1 MPDPEKQA
9 PFFPQSSSSI
19 FWVEVDKIKPN
30 PFQPRHE
37 FREEALKD
45 LADSIRQYGVLQP
58 MVVTRKEVHLE
69 DGGIATEYEL
79 IAGER
84 RLRASKLAG
93 LREVPVLIRVGE
105 DSDKTKLEIAIIENV
120 QREDLNP
127 IERGK
132 AFQRLHADF
141 GYTHAEIGKK
151 MGKSREYVSNSVRL
165 LNLPEPVIDALYAGR
180 IGEGHARTLLMLSD
194 RPDEQMTL
202 YKDIM
207 FKGLSVREAE
217 AASRRIAYEKIRKDH
232 LRADPTILEMEERF
246 TEKLGTRVQIER
258 KKFGGKVMID
268 FFSTEDLKNLL
279 DIVTSGKFPGIQ
291 IHDPSRAEAPRVQ
304 LTPEEQAEIDAL
316 TKQEPAPAQAPSEEE
331 TLYSLKNFSL

>member
-1 MPDPEKQA
+1 MPDPQKQA
-9 PFFPQSSSSI
+9 PFFPQSSSSV

-30 PFQPRHE
+30 PFQPRQE

-58 MVVTRKEVHLE
+58 LVVTRKEVHLE

-127 IERGK
+127 IERAR
-132 AFQRLHADF
+132 AFQRLHVEF
-141 GYTHAEIGKK
+141 GYTHVEIGKK

-165 LNLPEPVIDALYAGR
+165 LNLPPVVLDALTTGR

-194 RPDEQMTL
+194 RPEEQMTL

-217 AASRRIAYEKIRKDH
+217 QASRRIAFEKIRRDH
-232 LRADPTILEMEERF
+232 LKLDPTILEMEEQL

-279 DIVTSGKFPGIQ
+279 DIVSSGKFPGIQ
-291 IHDPSRAEAPRVQ
+291 INDPVRAAMPRVE
-304 LTPEEQAEIDAL
+304 LTAEEKAEVEAL
-316 TKQEPAPAQAPSEEE
+316 AQSGQSATPPPAEDEA
-331 TLYSLKNFSL
+331 LYSIKNFSL